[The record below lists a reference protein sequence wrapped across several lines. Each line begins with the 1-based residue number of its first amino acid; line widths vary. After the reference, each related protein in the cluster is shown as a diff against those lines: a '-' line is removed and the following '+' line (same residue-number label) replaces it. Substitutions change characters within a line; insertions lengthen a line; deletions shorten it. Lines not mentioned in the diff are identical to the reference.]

1 MKVYAALDPRLPLSA
16 VAGYAQRV
24 ELIGFDGLHVA
35 ETLHDSLA
43 VACWRS
49 STPPG

>member
-1 MKVYAALDPRLPLSA
+1 MSA
-16 VAGYAQRV
+16 VPGYAQRV
-24 ELIGFDGLHVA
+24 ELIGFDGLYAA

-43 VACWRS
+43 VSPCTPR